1 MNAKPYKVLFVC
13 TGNLCRSPMAAG
25 ILRIQLAKRHAPPIE
40 ASSAGIMASE
50 GREAEPLAVS
60 IARHNGVDLSHHRS
74 AMLTR
79 TLLESADLI
88 LTMER
93 MQLQYVRGMIPHQK
107 DKVFLLKAF
116 GRRSVEGDVD
126 DPMSR
131 DVEAYEDCFATLQ
144 MEINRILPHIIR
156 RAAQKKEAAGGRT
169 EKK

>member
-1 MNAKPYKVLFVC
+1 
-13 TGNLCRSPMAAG
+13 MAAG
-25 ILRIQLAKRHAPPIE
+25 ILRIQLTKRRAPAIE
-40 ASSAGIMASE
+40 ASSAGIMASA

-93 MQLQYVRGMIPHQK
+93 MQLQYVRGMIPNQK
-107 DKVFLLKAF
+107 DKAFLLKAF

-144 MEINRILPHIIR
+144 MEIARILPQIIR
-156 RAAQKKEAAGGRT
+156 RATQKKEAAAGRT

>member
-1 MNAKPYKVLFVC
+1 
-13 TGNLCRSPMAAG
+13 MAAG
-25 ILRIQLAKRHAPPIE
+25 ILRIQLTKRHAPAIE
-40 ASSAGIMASE
+40 VSSAGIMASE
-50 GREAEPLAVS
+50 NREAEPLAVS
-60 IARHNGVDLSHHRS
+60 ISRHNGVDLSHHRS

-144 MEINRILPHIIR
+144 MEIARILPHIIR
-156 RAAQKKEAAGGRT
+156 RATQKKEAAAGRT

>member
-1 MNAKPYKVLFVC
+1 MNTKSYKVLFVC

-25 ILRIQLAKRHAPPIE
+25 ILRIQLSKRRAPLITV
-40 ASSAGIMASE
+40 SSAGIMASD

-79 TLLESADLI
+79 AMLDSADLV

-93 MQLQYVRGMIPHQK
+93 MQLQYVRGMVPHQK

-116 GRRSVEGDVD
+116 GRKGVEGDVD
-126 DPMSR
+126 DPMLR

-144 MEINRILPHIIR
+144 MEIGRIVPHIIK
-156 RAAQKKEAAGGRT
+156 RAAQKKDAADSRT
-169 EKK
+169 EGI